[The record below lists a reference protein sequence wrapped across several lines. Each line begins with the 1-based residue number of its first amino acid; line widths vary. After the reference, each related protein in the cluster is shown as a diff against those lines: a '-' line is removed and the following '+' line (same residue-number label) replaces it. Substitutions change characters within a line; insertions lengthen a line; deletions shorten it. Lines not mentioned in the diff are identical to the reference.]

1 MKLDS
6 TPLRSA
12 LDLLKPIVKGRTIPI
27 LNCVRLEAKRN
38 RLTITASDIDQFQ
51 VAKVECEDDLDA
63 LCVNAQHLSCCIPAE
78 GVVQFKSDGKQLEI
92 KHGKSVFKLNIQDS
106 AEFPAM
112 PDTKDCK
119 LQGIVCA
126 DLAEGIK
133 AVAWAASQNHLDR
146 PILTAIRVAPKAKM
160 LMVGATDSH
169 ELACFDR
176 PLICPVFE
184 MLMPGEFADRAS
196 DCLLQK
202 GAELKLSDRAIYIT
216 HDSGS
221 YWCKQMEGKY
231 PSTDFV
237 RAFKTSELGAI
248 DVRMTLQALDSC
260 LSLSDPSKTP
270 TALLTFSK
278 NGLDIDFS
286 ALGAASFTIPGVFKA
301 HECQVNANAFRR
313 SLRAIPEDKC
323 KILCGLEDATKF
335 LSFRC
340 GDLYVVSICYA
351 PTIAAVKK

>member
-6 TPLRSA
+6 APLRSA

-51 VAKVECEDDLDA
+51 TAKVECEDDLDA

-78 GVVQFKSDGKQLEI
+78 GIVRFKSSDNQLEI
-92 KHGKSVFKLNIQDS
+92 KHGKSVFKLNIQDA
-106 AEFPAM
+106 AEFPPM
-112 PDTKDCK
+112 PETKDCK
-119 LQGIVCA
+119 LQGIQCK

-133 AVAWAASQNHLDR
+133 AVAWAVEPEELISQ
-146 PILTAIRVAPKAKM
+146 ILTSVHVAPKAKM
-160 LMVGATDSH
+160 LTVEATNRK
-169 ELACFDR
+169 ELASFDR

-184 MLMPGEFADRAS
+184 MLLPGDFAARAS

-231 PSTDFV
+231 PATDFV

-270 TALLTFSK
+270 VALLTFSK
-278 NGLDIDFS
+278 DGLDIDFS

-301 HECQVNANAFRR
+301 HECQVSANAFRR
-313 SLRAIPEDKC
+313 SLRAIPEDTC
-323 KILCGLEDATKF
+323 KIMCGLEGEKPF

-340 GDLYVVSICYA
+340 GDLCVWSMNYA
-351 PTIAAVKK
+351 PIVPTKK